1 LLGVGLRSWQA
12 FDRAVA
18 EGYAHAAE
26 LIEVHGAD
34 PLMWGR
40 SEARSA
46 MTQWRRD
53 LER

>member
-1 LLGVGLRSWQA
+1 LRSWQA

-34 PLMWGR
+34 PLMWGQR
-40 SEARSA
+40 EARSA
-46 MTQWRRD
+46 LPQWRRD